1 MRLVSFARPGTSGH
15 ALGASEDGAIL
26 HLALAAA
33 ILEVPERDRAL
44 LATMETL
51 LADYGRGIMLAR
63 DVAARARALAGAGV
77 VSGGSAGGGERAA
90 SLVSAVRFPVADVTL
105 LSPVA
110 QPPSVRD
117 FYTFE
122 THVKNARAR
131 RNLTVPP
138 EWYEAPVFYFS
149 NPGALL
155 GHDAPVTRPAST
167 QALDYELEIA
177 CVIGRKARDVRAD
190 DWRSVVAGFTILN
203 DWSARDVQR
212 KEMAVGLG
220 PAKGKDFATSLGP
233 ALVTLDD
240 LEDRLSPAPDGGERL
255 DLAMEA
261 RVNGKTLSH
270 ANAKDMH
277 FTFGQMIA
285 RASADVYLF
294 PGDVFGSGTAGN
306 GCILELGPET
316 HPWLQPGDEVTL
328 EIERLG
334 VLSNRIA

>member
-1 MRLVSFARPGTSGH
+1 
-15 ALGASEDGAIL
+15 
-26 HLALAAA
+26 
-33 ILEVPERDRAL
+33 
-44 LATMETL
+44 
-51 LADYGRGIMLAR
+51 
-63 DVAARARALAGAGV
+63 
-77 VSGGSAGGGERAA
+77 
-90 SLVSAVRFPVADVTL
+90 
-105 LSPVA
+105 
-110 QPPSVRD
+110 
-117 FYTFE
+117 
-122 THVKNARAR
+122 
-131 RNLTVPP
+131 VPP

-149 NPGALL
+149 NPGALI
-155 GHDAPVTRPAST
+155 GQGAPVARPAST
-167 QALDYELEIA
+167 RALDYELEIA
-177 CVIGRKARDVRAD
+177 CVIRAKARNVAPD

-233 ALVTLDD
+233 ALVTLDE
-240 LEDRLSPAPDGGERL
+240 LEDRLSPAPGGGERL

-261 RVNGKTLSH
+261 RVNGKTLSR

-294 PGDVFGSGTAGN
+294 PGDVIGSGTAGN

-334 VLSNRIA
+334 ALSNRIA